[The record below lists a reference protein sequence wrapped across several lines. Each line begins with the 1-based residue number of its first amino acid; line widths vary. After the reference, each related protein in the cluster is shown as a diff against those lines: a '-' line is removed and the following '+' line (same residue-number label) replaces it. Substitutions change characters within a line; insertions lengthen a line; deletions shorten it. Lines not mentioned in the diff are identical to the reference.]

1 MTSIRT
7 KFSMNYTGS
16 PLWVVQSLQ
25 VHVPPPLPPA
35 VTHVIHNFWSKF
47 IDVSARIEQERAIQQ
62 LDNTQGLRKVKSHS
76 LLQYKV
82 VCRSEGGNSNCLI
95 NQPLL
100 LQCTQPKCSKRNT
113 TYWDLIKKRHF
124 QKDWF
129 GIGLTTLRSN
139 GSKDEHTFWKLS
151 IFTASTITLQAR
163 SQLIHDCSIQP
174 HAGYIQIPWK
184 QQWAQLLKGW

>member
-35 VTHVIHNFWSKF
+35 VTHAIHNFWSKF

-62 LDNTQGLRKVKSHS
+62 LDNTQGFHKVKSHS

-82 VCRSEGGNSNCLI
+82 VCRSEEGNSNCLI

-100 LQCTQPKCSKRNT
+100 LQCTQTKMF
-113 TYWDLIKKRHF
+113 KKEYNSLEF
-124 QKDWF
+124 D
-129 GIGLTTLRSN
+129 
-139 GSKDEHTFWKLS
+139 
-151 IFTASTITLQAR
+151 
-163 SQLIHDCSIQP
+163 
-174 HAGYIQIPWK
+174 
-184 QQWAQLLKGW
+184 